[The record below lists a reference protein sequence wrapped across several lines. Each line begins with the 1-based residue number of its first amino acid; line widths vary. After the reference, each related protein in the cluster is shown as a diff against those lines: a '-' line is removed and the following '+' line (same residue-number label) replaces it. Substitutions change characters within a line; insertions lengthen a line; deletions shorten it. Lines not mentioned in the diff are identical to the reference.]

1 MPTMNTSG
9 SPSQNGNSS
18 NATAAASPTSAP
30 TVALSSYDELMSVAS
45 SLSESAAS
53 GGLDTGYDITDVAMA
68 LPDDV
73 CGVAGGDGT
82 TCYDAC
88 GVANGDNSTCADV
101 CGKVNGDGT
110 SCLSTGAGFYTC
122 EAEEDGSQNAKQAVI
137 LRVVDASTVERY
149 LATARCCHFA
159 SGSWLNLIEKPPPEP
174 NESDAISSPPI
185 R

>member
-9 SPSQNGNSS
+9 SSSQNGNSS

-137 LRVVDASTVERY
+137 LRSSGDQE
-149 LATARCCHFA
+149 AT
-159 SGSWLNLIEKPPPEP
+159 
-174 NESDAISSPPI
+174 
-185 R
+185 